1 MARSREA
8 PGFSRGVHDGLYQ
21 EQNASGVIGGHG
33 MKRFQLRRLEDV
45 SGVSG
50 TGVVAE
56 GVEFSNGRVV
66 LCWLSSVSSITV
78 FDSVGDLMRIHGHQG
93 RTHLVWED

>member
-1 MARSREA
+1 MTAMR
-8 PGFSRGVHDGLYQ
+8 
-21 EQNASGVIGGHG
+21 
-33 MKRFQLRRLEDV
+33 RFHLRRLEDV

-50 TGVVAE
+50 VGIVAE

-78 FDSVGDLMRIHGHQG
+78 FDCVDDLMRVHGHQG